1 MYIYNLRYVEN
12 YVYLILSDNF
22 MLSEFSKNSNKQS
35 NEFQMIYFLQK
46 LNKFHSL
53 FSIEQ
58 KQRN

>member
-12 YVYLILSDNF
+12 YVYLNLSDNF